1 MKVVYAIG
9 KISLGK
15 RKREKGRTTMK
26 IEFNQMT
33 EKRLPAFKGG
43 AGELIAR
50 MYTDELGKLLYG
62 KLEPG
67 SSIGYHKHETNS
79 EIIYILEGS
88 GKCLYEGE
96 EEKLTAGD
104 CHYCPKGHSHSLI
117 NDSDADMVFF
127 AVIPEQ

>member
-1 MKVVYAIG
+1 
-9 KISLGK
+9 
-15 RKREKGRTTMK
+15 MK
-26 IEFNQMT
+26 IEFNQIA
-33 EKRLPAFKGG
+33 EKRLPEFKGG

-50 MYTDELGKLLYG
+50 MHTDELGKIMYG
-62 KLEPG
+62 KLEAG

-79 EIIYILEGS
+79 EIIYILEGN
-88 GKCLYEGE
+88 GKCLYEDG

-117 NDSDADMVFF
+117 NDSNADMVFF

>member
-1 MKVVYAIG
+1 
-9 KISLGK
+9 
-15 RKREKGRTTMK
+15 MK
-26 IEFNQMT
+26 IEFNQIE
-33 EKRLPAFKGG
+33 EKRLSEFKGG
-43 AGELIAR
+43 AGELIAK
-50 MYTDELGKLLYG
+50 MHTDELGKIMYG
-62 KLEPG
+62 KLKPG

-88 GKCLYEGE
+88 GKCLYEDG

-117 NDSDADMVFF
+117 NDGNADMVLF